1 MQLMEVYMDY
11 KFFIQEM
18 IFLPTIIIL
27 IMSLTTYFRYS
38 LSETKINR
46 LKTQLKGFKGYFIG
60 SFLGAITPFC
70 SCSSVPVFMGL
81 SQMGISKGS
90 AFSFLITSPLVHE
103 VALVM
108 FWQLFGWKIALF
120 YLSFS
125 MFLGLIG
132 GMLVD
137 VFKLDRFMKFHL
149 GSQMPSQYI
158 QDKKLRLKS
167 AFTDSFKYL
176 KKIIPII
183 TIGILIGSFMHNRE
197 LSSIEAILS
206 NSNSSWYVGIA
217 VLLGIPLY
225 SGIAV
230 GIPIA
235 YSLINAGLG
244 LGTGLA
250 FILSVAGLSLPEMV
264 MLKSVMKTKLLTY
277 FILYIGIGIFLAGTS
292 LNYFQTVLL

>member
-1 MQLMEVYMDY
+1 MDY
-11 KFFIQEM
+11 NFFIKEM
-18 IFLPTIIIL
+18 LLLPTIIIL

-38 LSETKINR
+38 LSEIKINN
-46 LKTQLKGFKGYFIG
+46 LKQGLKGFKGYFIG

-125 MFLGLIG
+125 MILGVLG
-132 GMLVD
+132 GMFVD
-137 VFKLDRFMKFHL
+137 LFKLDRFMKLSF
-149 GSQMPSQYI
+149 GSVIPSQYI
-158 QDKKLRLKS
+158 QNKKIRLKV
-167 AFTDSFKYL
+167 AFVESFKYL
-176 KKIIPII
+176 KKILPII
-183 TIGILIGSFMHNRE
+183 TLGILFGSFMHNKE
-197 LSSIEAILS
+197 FSSIEVLLA
-206 NSNSSWYVGIA
+206 NSNSSWYVILA
-217 VLLGIPLY
+217 VGLGIPLY

-250 FILSVAGLSLPEMV
+250 FILSVAGLSLPEMI
-264 MLKSVMKTKLLTY
+264 MLKSVMKTKLLVY
-277 FILYIGIGIFLAGTS
+277 FILYIGVGIFLAGTS
-292 LNYFQTVLL
+292 LNYFQHLLT